1 MAKKRAT
8 SKSGMNQPPIGDDDE
23 LLRQLNRRQNLQ
35 NSLKANLKAG
45 IKPGEVLPL
54 SKSERREIGMKI
66 KAINAAERA
75 FTKNQV
81 KYPSRGVV
89 AMGAAKPDSL
99 SGRTVE
105 AGTRSLLQGMK
116 SYMVDRFG
124 GGGSRLT
131 GR

>member
-1 MAKKRAT
+1 MAKKRAV
-8 SKSGMNQPPIGDDDE
+8 SKPSGHNDNINDFLD
-23 LLRQLNRRQNLQ
+23 RRERRYRYDQTR
-35 NSLKANLKAG
+35 G
-45 IKPGEVLPL
+45 YEVLMPGDV
-54 SKSERREIGMKI
+54 SKVY
-66 KAINAAERA
+66 RA
-75 FTKNQV
+75 KLNLDRF
-81 KYPSRGVV
+81 
-89 AMGAAKPDSL
+89 L